1 MPMNGYKLDLVV
13 KFLAVRNIN
22 KLINDSIHTSN
33 KYTCQGNRL
42 CIFKIFDIIETV
54 GHSGLAVMEDSP

>member
-1 MPMNGYKLDLVV
+1 MLMNGYKLDLVV

-54 GHSGLAVMEDSP
+54 GHSGLAVMKANP